1 MNSSNQTI
9 AAKLTANY
17 SLPVRLFNL
26 PKSKVGSNEW
36 IFRRLVTNIIV
47 GGTLEENALQ
57 ASANIFKKYPD
68 GKALAKANPS
78 VLTERLKASSVG
90 FAALKACYVI
100 QTATNIVHQH
110 KGIVPNNRKDL
121 EKFTG
126 VGRHVASI
134 VLALAFAEPA
144 FAVDLHVKRIAQRL
158 GLVDKKDS
166 DRVIEQKLTEGVDP
180 ENYGRYSR
188 AFVDFGK
195 EICSHMPNCV
205 GCLLKE
211 ECGQVKTKTP
221 KATTAKAVQVGA
233 GVYEIVAGSSATPY
247 NVTVKQGRAS
257 CNCKGYRFR
266 KSCSHIAEVTK

>member
-68 GKALAKANPS
+68 CKALAKANPS
-78 VLTERLKASSVG
+78 VLTEILQASSVR
-90 FAALKACYVI
+90 FAGRKAAYVI

-195 EICSHMPNCV
+195 EYCGATPNCSN
-205 GCLLKE
+205 CFMKAK
-211 ECGQVKTKTP
+211 CGKCESAPKTVTASAVKR
-221 KATTAKAVQVGA
+221 AD
-233 GVYEIVAGSSATPY
+233 GVYEIVAGSSEIAY
-247 NVTVKQGRAS
+247 NVSIKAGTAS
-257 CNCKGYRFR
+257 CNCKGFRFR
-266 KSCSHIAEVTK
+266 RTCSHVKEVMA